1 MPREAH
7 VLVQP
12 VVRQRLNTLPTMNV
26 SAAASYC
33 ERKIDTSAEDGISD
47 VSSAVMR
54 SNASFLKFND
64 SVFANSESFGQM
76 ATKSVTHVEI
86 YAEQSSRICE
96 IHEAIVEPAGCC
108 YRGEPCVV

>member
-12 VVRQRLNTLPTMNV
+12 AVRQRLNTLPTV
-26 SAAASYC
+26 SAAAASYF
-33 ERKIDTSAEDGISD
+33 EGKIDTSAEDGISD
-47 VSSAVMR
+47 VSSAAMR

-76 ATKSVTHVEI
+76 ATKSVTHVETH
-86 YAEQSSRICE
+86 AEQSSRICE